1 MEHLIN
7 LNFAPGGLPA
17 TVHVSQYDDT
27 IRQLRLRPW
36 FGRSK
41 AEVPSGASV
50 YLEADGLRRQA

>member
-27 IRQLRLRPW
+27 IRQLRLQLW

-41 AEVPSGASV
+41 VEVPSGASV